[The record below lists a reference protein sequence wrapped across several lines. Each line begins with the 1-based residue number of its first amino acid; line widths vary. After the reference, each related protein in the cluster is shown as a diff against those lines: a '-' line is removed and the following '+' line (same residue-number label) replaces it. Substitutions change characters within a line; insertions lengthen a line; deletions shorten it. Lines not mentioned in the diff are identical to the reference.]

1 MAQYSGPRLYQSM
14 KTLSPVETMATNDP
28 LPPGWEI
35 KIDPQTGWPFF
46 VDHNNRIT
54 TWNDPRHDSK
64 RGTQLP
70 PNGPCASTE
79 SSPQDMHKFFFP
91 EMKQPNLRQ
100 GYIPIPVTH
109 ENLEPRQQQYPPFS
123 YMYPTNQQNLRADGR
138 TPSPTPTSH
147 CRTRSPVQATSEA
160 DSHCLSC
167 SPASHGPEVHHVQHS
182 PMGTQSHT
190 NSHHQPSRPSST
202 GLRAGY
208 IPIPVIHEGT
218 GGSPQTQNVHP
229 KRFWQTEYQPSVHSR
244 QPEEWSPS
252 SAFSA
257 REKAPTY
264 REQVPIQLEQN
275 RSASPILLPSVR
287 AQEPVRAQVMSER
300 PQVQQHVVHTEIPP
314 KVDHPVEHRTS
325 HPIEI
330 PIQRVAEP
338 QQPVPHPLSPLA
350 QHPILEPEQELIQT
364 PIQRTVREPVQTPIP
379 QPVREPVQTPIQQ
392 PVLSEQVPPPM
403 PETASAGSMQVPAAP
418 EPQEPAAPQPEVQP
432 EEKVE
437 ASSSHPGLAKVQQ
450 ILERVEKL
458 AQEVKGFEGKKND
471 KRYLTLEEF
480 LTKELLA
487 LDSVDPEGRIDVRQA
502 RRDGVRRVQTILEEL
517 ETLGEQSE
525 AQVSIGSTEAEKGEP
540 SLINQADME
549 KAKEIS

>member
-1 MAQYSGPRLYQSM
+1 MAQYSGPKLYQIM

-64 RGTQLP
+64 RGTQLS

-79 SSPQDMHKFFFP
+79 SSPQEMHKVFFS
-91 EMKQPNLRQ
+91 EMKQPTLRQ
-100 GYIPIPVTH
+100 GYIPIPVSH
-109 ENLEPRQQQYPPFS
+109 ENIEPRQQQYSPFS
-123 YMYPTNQQNLRADGR
+123 YMYPKNQQNLRADGR
-138 TPSPTPTSH
+138 TPSPTPTLH
-147 CRTRSPVQATSEA
+147 CRPRSPVQATSEP

-167 SPASHGPEVHHVQHS
+167 SPSSHGPEVYHVHQS
-182 PMGTQSHT
+182 PQGTQAHT
-190 NSHHQPSRPSST
+190 NSHHQPSRQSNT

-208 IPIPVIHEGT
+208 IPITVIHEGT
-218 GGSPQTQNVHP
+218 GSSPQTQNVHP
-229 KRFWQTEYQPSVHSR
+229 KRFWQTEYQPSLHSH

-252 SAFSA
+252 PAFST

-275 RSASPILLPSVR
+275 RSASPILMTNVR
-287 AQEPVRAQVMSER
+287 AQEPVRAQLMSER
-300 PQVQQHVVHTEIPP
+300 PQVQQHVVHTEIPS
-314 KVDHPVEHRTS
+314 KSEHPVQHRTS

-338 QQPVPHPLSPLA
+338 QPPLPHPTSPLSPYPIQEPELEHIQTPRQQPVP
-350 QHPILEPEQELIQT
+350 Q
-364 PIQRTVREPVQTPIP
+364 PVP
-379 QPVREPVQTPIQQ
+379 QPVQSPIQQ
-392 PVLSEQVPPPM
+392 PVLQSEQVP
-403 PETASAGSMQVPAAP
+403 EVANVGSMQVPVAP
-418 EPQEPAAPQPEVQP
+418 EPQEPASPQPEVQP
-432 EEKVE
+432 EEKME
-437 ASSSHPGLAKVQQ
+437 PSSSHPGLAKVEQ
-450 ILERVEKL
+450 ILDRVEKL
-458 AQEVKGFEGKKND
+458 SQEVKGFNGKKND

-517 ETLGEQSE
+517 EMRGEHLE
-525 AQVSIGSTEAEKGEP
+525 AQVKKSNEAEKGEP
-540 SLINQADME
+540 ILFSQADTE
-549 KAKEIS
+549 RVKEIS

>member
-1 MAQYSGPRLYQSM
+1 MAQYSGPKLYRSM

-54 TWNDPRHDSK
+54 TWNDPRHDNK
-64 RGTQLP
+64 RGTHLP
-70 PNGPCASTE
+70 SNGPCASTE
-79 SSPQDMHKFFFP
+79 TSPQDMHKFFFP
-91 EMKQPNLRQ
+91 EMKQPVLRQ
-100 GYIPIPVTH
+100 GYIPIPVSH
-109 ENLEPRQQQYPPFS
+109 ENVEPRQQQYPSFSS
-123 YMYPTNQQNLRADGR
+123 YMYPTHQQNLRADGR
-138 TPSPTPTSH
+138 TPSPTPTLH
-147 CRTRSPVQATSEA
+147 CRPRSPVQSTSEA

-167 SPASHGPEVHHVQHS
+167 SPASHGPEVHHVHHS
-182 PMGTQSHT
+182 PQGTQSHT

-202 GLRAGY
+202 GLRTGY
-208 IPIPVIHEGT
+208 ISIPVIHEGT
-218 GGSPQTQNVHP
+218 GGSGSPQTQTVHP
-229 KRFWQTEYQPSVHSR
+229 KRFWQTEYQPSSHIH

-252 SAFSA
+252 PAFST
-257 REKAPTY
+257 REKVPTY

-287 AQEPVRAQVMSER
+287 AQEPVRAQVMTER

-314 KVDHPVEHRTS
+314 KVEYPVEHRTT
-325 HPIEI
+325 HPFEI
-330 PIQRVAEP
+330 PIQRVVEP
-338 QQPVPHPLSPLA
+338 QQSVPHPISPLT
-350 QHPILEPEQELIQT
+350 QHPILEPEQEIHS
-364 PIQRTVREPVQTPIP
+364 
-379 QPVREPVQTPIQQ
+379 PIQQ
-392 PVLSEQVPPPM
+392 PVLQSEQVPPPV
-403 PETASAGSMQVPAAP
+403 PETTNIGSMPLPTTP
-418 EPQEPAAPQPEVQP
+418 EPQEPAAPQSDVHG

-437 ASSSHPGLAKVQQ
+437 PNSSHPGLAKVQQ

-458 AQEVKGFEGKKND
+458 AWEVKGFYGKKND

-487 LDSVDPEGRIDVRQA
+487 LDSVDPEGRVDVRQA

-517 ETLGEQSE
+517 ETVSEKSE
-525 AQVSIGSTEAEKGEP
+525 AELNICSTEAEKGEP
-540 SLINQADME
+540 SLFNQADME

>member
-1 MAQYSGPRLYQSM
+1 MAQYSGPKLYRSM

-64 RGTQLP
+64 RGNQFS

-79 SSPQDMHKFFFP
+79 SSPQDMHKIFFP
-91 EMKQPNLRQ
+91 EMKQPTLRQ

-109 ENLEPRQQQYPPFS
+109 ENIESRQQQYPPFS
-123 YMYPTNQQNLRADGR
+123 FMYPANHQNLRADGR
-138 TPSPTPTSH
+138 TPSPTPTLH
-147 CRTRSPVQATSEA
+147 CRPRSPVQATSEA

-167 SPASHGPEVHHVQHS
+167 SPVSHGPEVHHVHHS
-182 PMGTQSHT
+182 PQGTQSSHT

-218 GGSPQTQNVHP
+218 GVSPQPQTVHP
-229 KRFWQTEYQPSVHSR
+229 KRLWQTEYQPPVHSR
-244 QPEEWSPS
+244 QSEDWSPT
-252 SAFSA
+252 FSM
-257 REKAPTY
+257 REKVPTY

-275 RSASPILLPSVR
+275 RSPSPILAPNIR
-287 AQEPVRAQVMSER
+287 AQEPVRAQIMSDR

-314 KVDHPVEHRTS
+314 KVDYPVEHRTS
-325 HPIEI
+325 PLIEI

-338 QQPVPHPLSPLA
+338 QQPIPHPISPLT
-350 QHPILEPEQELIQT
+350 QHPIQEPEQEFK
-364 PIQRTVREPVQTPIP
+364 
-379 QPVREPVQTPIQQ
+379 QTPIQQ
-392 PVLSEQVPPPM
+392 PVLQSEQLPSPM
-403 PETASAGSMQVPAAP
+403 PETANVGFMQFPAAP
-418 EPQEPAAPQPEVQP
+418 EPQEQAAPQQEDQLD
-432 EEKVE
+432 EKVE
-437 ASSSHPGLAKVQQ
+437 PSSSHPGLTKVQQ

-458 AQEVKGFEGKKND
+458 AQKVKGFDGKKND

-487 LDSVDPEGRIDVRQA
+487 LDSVDPEGRLDVRQA

-517 ETLGEQSE
+517 ETLGEKAE
-525 AQVSIGSTEAEKGEP
+525 AQVSISSTDAEKGEP

>member
-1 MAQYSGPRLYQSM
+1 MARYSGPRLYQSM

-46 VDHNNRIT
+46 VDHNNRVT

-64 RGTQLP
+64 RGTQLSS
-70 PNGPCASTE
+70 NGPCASTE
-79 SSPQDMHKFFFP
+79 SSPQDMHKVFFP
-91 EMKQPNLRQ
+91 EIKQPTLRQ

-109 ENLEPRQQQYPPFS
+109 DNVEPRQQQYPPFY
-123 YMYPTNQQNLRADGR
+123 YMYPSNQQNLRADGR
-138 TPSPTPTSH
+138 TQSPTPTLHS
-147 CRTRSPVQATSEA
+147 RPRSPVPATSEV

-167 SPASHGPEVHHVQHS
+167 SPTSHGPEGQRVQHS
-182 PMGTQSHT
+182 PQGTQSQT
-190 NSHHQPSRPSST
+190 NSYHQPSRPSST

-208 IPIPVIHEGT
+208 IPIPVLHEGT
-218 GGSPQTQNVHP
+218 GGSGGTPTQTAHS
-229 KRFWQTEYQPSVHSR
+229 KRFWQPEYQPPMHSR

-252 SAFSA
+252 PVFCT
-257 REKAPTY
+257 REKVPIY

-275 RSASPILLPSVR
+275 RSASPNLVPGAK
-287 AQEPVRAQVMSER
+287 AQEPVRAQVMTDR

-314 KVDHPVEHRTS
+314 KVDHPVEHHVT
-325 HPIEI
+325 HPIDI
-330 PIQRVAEP
+330 PIQRVAETK
-338 QQPVPHPLSPLA
+338 QTVPHPISPIT
-350 QHPILEPEQELIQT
+350 QHPTQETEQEVIHSPIQEPVLQSEQT
-364 PIQRTVREPVQTPIP
+364 PPV
-379 QPVREPVQTPIQQ
+379 
-392 PVLSEQVPPPM
+392 
-403 PETASAGSMQVPAAP
+403 PETVNMPSMQVPVTP
-418 EPQEPAAPQPEVQP
+418 EPQEPAAPQPEVQL

-437 ASSSHPGLAKVQQ
+437 PSSSHPGLMKVQQ

-458 AQEVKGFEGKKND
+458 AQEVKAFKGKKND

-487 LDSVDPEGRIDVRQA
+487 LDSVDPEGRVDVRQA

-517 ETLGEQSE
+517 ETLGEKQLN
-525 AQVSIGSTEAEKGEP
+525 ICSTEAEKGEA

-549 KAKEIS
+549 KTKEIS